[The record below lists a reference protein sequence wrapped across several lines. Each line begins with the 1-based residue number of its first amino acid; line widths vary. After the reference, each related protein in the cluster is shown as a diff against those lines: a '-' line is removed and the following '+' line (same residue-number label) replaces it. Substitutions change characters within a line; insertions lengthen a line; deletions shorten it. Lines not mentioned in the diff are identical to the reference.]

1 MAIESKLAGEKAL
14 SSRMMP
20 RDVATRWN
28 YTYEMLSFA
37 YTYRVAYNNLTDNR
51 DMKMRKY
58 TLEDSEWQLVD
69 QLASVLK
76 VWSHISSIICSI
88 TYLSTDL

>member
-1 MAIESKLAGEKAL
+1 MAIESEAAGEKGL

-28 YTYEMLSFA
+28 YMYEMLSFA
-37 YTYRVAYNNLTDNR
+37 YTYRVAYNTLTDNR
-51 DMKMRKY
+51 DMKLRKY

-76 VWSHISSIICSI
+76 VRSHISNFIIV
-88 TYLSTDL
+88 L

>member
-1 MAIESKLAGEKAL
+1 MAIESKAAGEKAL

-20 RDVATRWN
+20 RDVATRWD

-37 YTYRVAYNNLTDNR
+37 YTYRAAYNTLTDNR
-51 DMKMRKY
+51 DMKIRKY
-58 TLEDSEWQLVD
+58 ALEDLEWQLVD

-76 VWSHISSIICSI
+76 VRAPI
-88 TYLSTDL
+88 LSLPC

>member
-1 MAIESKLAGEKAL
+1 MALESKARGEKGL

-37 YTYRVAYNNLTDNR
+37 YTYRTAYNKLTDNR
-51 DMKMRKY
+51 DMKMKKY
-58 TLEDSEWQLVD
+58 ALEDTEWDFVD
-69 QLASVLK
+69 QLATVLK
-76 VWSHISSIICSI
+76 VSNRRIKFLCFVV
-88 TYLSTDL
+88 